1 MVNKKF
7 HSAAIGLSW
16 PFRMDHCKKI
26 GVTEMRMLR
35 CIIRNILKDIIRI
48 ENKMREINLHWF
60 SHMQRIVDNA
70 QIRKLKY

>member
-1 MVNKKF
+1 MEIG
-7 HSAAIGLSW
+7 AAEI
-16 PFRMDHCKKI
+16 F
-26 GVTEMRMLR
+26 VLR
-35 CIIRNILKDIIRI
+35 CMSEHILKDIIRI